1 MSYKTNISPGAPPL
15 LWSNMEEAFKEINQN
30 FSELQL
36 YFSDSTITPIDLT
49 NLYSSLSP
57 GDSQEFSL
65 GSIDKK
71 WRSVFTS
78 SYSSVPGNELN
89 GVFIGP
95 AHIRGVEF
103 TVNLPDNSTI
113 GGDPE
118 TGIGTNLIIDP
129 DKTFF
134 KTVRIDSVDDIVA
147 PEFNAVLKIDSGTAI
162 GLSADVGEQTLVIS
176 NTGVTELLSSTGI
189 SVSGPTG
196 SVTITNTGVTA
207 LGPVTAL
214 PAGLVAGSGI
224 AVSSA
229 TDSSVITNTGVISV
243 TGGFGITVS
252 ADTASGTVQITN
264 NAPAQ
269 AGFSVIRVDDNN
281 DLVADSVT
289 DVLVITAGYGVIL
302 STAELL
308 DQFGQL
314 QDTLTITVDNNI
326 DIVGSVFSDIG
337 TLMVDAVNGIVV
349 APVVGNVTGN
359 VNGNVVGDLTGNVV
373 GNLTGNVVGDL
384 NGSVFADNSTLL
396 IDGTEGKIVGPL
408 EGNSFTGALNFD
420 GSTWT
425 NVPGTVVVNT
435 VTNDSPFV
443 NSGSVEF
450 SFAVGDIGAGFNIN
464 FSAPLTETSKVRI
477 AELQSNSII
486 GDLLGSVFSDTSLM
500 LINGTDGSLMY
511 YPSETSDWNGTA
523 PTTVGEALD
532 RLAAAVTAL
541 NSGIGA

>member
-95 AHIRGVEF
+95 AHIRGVGF

-162 GLSADVGEQTLVIS
+162 GLSADVGEQTLVIN

>member
-95 AHIRGVEF
+95 AHIRGVGF

-162 GLSADVGEQTLVIS
+162 GLSADVGEQTLVIN

-532 RLAAAVTAL
+532 RLAAAVKAL